1 MSAQSNTTSALRRL
15 IEMTM
20 KRLMHCMALLSSVL
34 AVVAAGPAA
43 AQALVGVGDRTV
55 GALEV
60 GDRVTVDGRLY
71 DCYRLRASRHAWI
84 SISLYAPQFD
94 GTLEVGRG
102 GSCDFDRATA
112 SNDDGASPP
121 HAELVLRP
129 RSGVYSIRVS
139 SYDVGE
145 TGDYSLKVESGS
157 APRTDPPD
165 PFRNA
170 PSLPF
175 EQYDLVRPQA
185 LEARYQWDAMCVAAN
200 WVTRH
205 ERVVGPPVVPGQV
218 EEETAMLNA
227 ALAESARLA
236 GHSEEDARDA
246 WGGWTR
252 AAMILGH
259 DRGIRPAPGTI
270 PLQRACVKQL
280 HAASRPQD
288 DSARPTN

>member
-1 MSAQSNTTSALRRL
+1 MEGLMRRA
-15 IEMTM
+15 
-20 KRLMHCMALLSSVL
+20 ALLSSAL
-34 AVVAAGPAA
+34 AVAAAGPAA
-43 AQALVGVGDRTV
+43 AQSSIGVGDRAT
-55 GALEV
+55 GALET
-60 GDRVTVDGRLY
+60 GDRVSADGRLY
-71 DCYRLRASRHAWI
+71 DCYRLRAGGGAWL
-84 SISLYAPQFD
+84 SIRLYAPQFD

-121 HAELVLRP
+121 HAELVMRP

-145 TGDYSLKVESGS
+145 TGDYSLQVERGS
-157 APRTDPPD
+157 APRSDPPD

-170 PSLPF
+170 SSLPF
-175 EQYDLVRPQA
+175 DQHDRVRPQA
-185 LEARYQWDAMCVAAN
+185 PEPRYQWDAMCVAAN

-205 ERVVGPPVVPGQV
+205 ERVSGPPVVPGQV
-218 EEETAMLNA
+218 EQETAMLNA

-236 GHSEEDARDA
+236 GHSEEDARNA
-246 WGGWTR
+246 WGGWTN

-259 DRGIRPAPGTI
+259 DRGIRPHPVTI

-280 HAASRPQD
+280 RAAGWLHSD
-288 DSARPTN
+288 DASSTPAA

>member
-1 MSAQSNTTSALRRL
+1 MTFGGKMKKLMPRAVVLCSA
-15 IEMTM
+15 
-20 KRLMHCMALLSSVL
+20 L
-34 AVVAAGPAA
+34 AVVAAGPAS
-43 AQALVGVGDRTV
+43 AQSSINVGGRVVGV
-55 GALEV
+55 LEA

-71 DCYRLRASRHAWI
+71 DCYRLRVIRNRWL
-84 SISLYAPQFD
+84 SISLYAQQFD
-94 GTLEVGRG
+94 GVIEVGRG
-102 GSCDFDRATA
+102 GSCDFASPTA
-112 SNDDGASPP
+112 SDDDSDAP
-121 HAELVLRP
+121 HARVAVRP
-129 RSGVYSIRVS
+129 GAGVHSIRVS
-139 SYDVGE
+139 SYDAGE
-145 TGDYSLKVESGS
+145 TGDYSLQVHPGD
-157 APRTDPPD
+157 APRSDPPD

-175 EQYDLVRPQA
+175 EQYDRVRPQA

-236 GHSEEDARDA
+236 GHSEDDARDA
-246 WGGWTR
+246 WGDWTS

-259 DRGIRPAPGTI
+259 DRGIRPHPGTI

-280 HAASRPQD
+280 RAASRSQD
-288 DSARPTN
+288 DGARPTN